1 MALVKL
7 APRNGFALTSDF
19 DKLLDGIWE
28 GRRDGLRTVSD
39 WNPPLDVTETED
51 EISVLVDLPGLNKE
65 DIKVNVENNVLSIAG
80 EKSRVNDAE
89 GKRYHRVERATGSF
103 KRTLR
108 LSAVVDAGKIE
119 AAYKDGVLALT
130 LPKSEVAK
138 PRPIAIQ

>member
-7 APRNGFALTSDF
+7 APRNGFGLTSDF
-19 DKLLDGIWE
+19 DRLLDGIWE

-39 WNPPLDVTETED
+39 WNPPMDVTETED
-51 EISVLVDLPGLNKE
+51 EVSVLVDLPGLNKE
-65 DIKVNVENNVLSIAG
+65 DIKVSVENNVLSIVG
-80 EKSRVNDAE
+80 EKSKADDTE
-89 GKRYHRVERATGSF
+89 GKRYHRAERVTGSF

-108 LSAVVDAGKIE
+108 LPAVVDASKIA